1 MAVGQPAG
9 PAGHPNRDRK
19 IPMSNN
25 TNPVVSAFVRI
36 GAAEVSTGVH
46 AQNVIDFVGDTY
58 DWTAKSAVATA
69 VAAYVA
75 AHGEPGQRTVTVT
88 DENGERKQR
97 ATNYGRGFD
106 RVRKAVAAILKGQDD
121 TEKPVVLRVSL
132 SGEGGGT
139 VTIDS
144 DHEFYETLVALIKGE

>member
-1 MAVGQPAG
+1 
-9 PAGHPNRDRK
+9 
-19 IPMSNN
+19 MSKN
-25 TNPVVSAFVRI
+25 TNPIVSAFTRI

-46 AQNVIDFVGDTY
+46 AQSVIDLVGDTY

-75 AHGEPGQRTVTVT
+75 AHGEPGQRTVVVT
-88 DENGERKQR
+88 DENGEKKQR

-106 RVRKAVAAILKGQDD
+106 RVRKAVTALLAAQDD
-121 TEKPVVLRVSL
+121 TPKSVVLRVSL

-139 VTIDS
+139 VTIDPE
-144 DHEFYETLVALIKGE
+144 HEFYASLVALVKGE